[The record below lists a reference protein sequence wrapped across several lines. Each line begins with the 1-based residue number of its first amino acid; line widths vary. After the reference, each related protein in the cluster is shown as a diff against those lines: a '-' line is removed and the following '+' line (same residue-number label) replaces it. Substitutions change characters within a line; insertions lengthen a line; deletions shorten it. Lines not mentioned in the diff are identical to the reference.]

1 MNIILFLNKD
11 LHANLSYNLLKDV
24 LLKHDVR
31 IYYSESVGNQNK
43 KPTDLLRLEY
53 FEKCFFSNLLE
64 DFIKPNLINNSFE
77 IFDTSFN
84 TPRFKPCA
92 DVNSADFI
100 NEIKS
105 FEPDL
110 FISIRFGKI
119 FKDEVIKIP
128 KYGLLNLHSGMLP
141 DYRGI
146 MGTLYALKNGAKE
159 IGCTLHTIPNSGIDT
174 GEIIAITKM
183 PVNHNKSL
191 FWHIANLYPLG
202 CKLISNALSTLS
214 NSNSIISTKQNL
226 KEGNYYS
233 LPTENDF
240 DAIKKIGFDIINT
253 NDYLDFLDEYILPK
267 LNPKLLKE
275 VNLLIETKMKNKN

>member
-11 LHANLSYNLLKDV
+11 LYANWSYNLLKDV

-43 KPTDLLRLEY
+43 KAADLLLLEY
-53 FEKCFFSNLLE
+53 FEKYFFSSLPE
-64 DFIKPNLINNSFE
+64 IFIKPNSINNSFDF
-77 IFDTSFN
+77 FDTSFN
-84 TPRFKPCA
+84 TFRFKPCA
-92 DVNSADFI
+92 NVNAADFI

-119 FKDEVIKIP
+119 FKDEVIQIP
-128 KYGLLNLHSGMLP
+128 KYGLLNLHSGILP

-174 GEIIAITKM
+174 GEIIDITKM
-183 PVNHNKSL
+183 HVNHNKSL
-191 FWHIANLYPLG
+191 FWHIANLYPIG
-202 CKLISNALSTLS
+202 CKLISNALNTLS
-214 NSNSIISTKQNL
+214 TGNSIISTKQNL
-226 KEGNYYS
+226 NEGNYYS
-233 LPTENDF
+233 LPSETDF
-240 DAIKKIGFDIINT
+240 EAINQTGFDIINA
-253 NDYLDFLDEYILPK
+253 NDYLEILDEYVLPK
-267 LNPKLLKE
+267 LNSKLLKE
-275 VNLLIETKMKNKN
+275 VKLLIETEMINRK

>member
-11 LHANLSYNLLKDV
+11 LYANLSYNLLKDV
-24 LLKHDVR
+24 LLNHDVR

-43 KPTDLLRLEY
+43 KSTDLLRLEY
-53 FEKCFFSNLLE
+53 FEKDFFSSLLE
-64 DFIKPNLINNSFE
+64 EFIKPNLLNNNFE
-77 IFDTSFN
+77 FFDASFN

-92 DVNSADFI
+92 DVNSVDFI

-128 KYGLLNLHSGMLP
+128 KHGLLNLHSAILP
-141 DYRGI
+141 GYRGI
-146 MGTLYALKNGAKE
+146 MGTLYALRNGAKE

-174 GEIIAITKM
+174 GEIIDITKM
-183 PVNHNKSL
+183 SVNHNKSL
-191 FWHIANLYPLG
+191 FWHIAKLYPLG

-214 NSNSIISTKQNL
+214 SGNSIISTKQDLN
-226 KEGNYYS
+226 EGNYYS
-233 LPTENDF
+233 LPSETDF
-240 DAIKKIGFDIINT
+240 EAIKKIGFDLINT
-253 NDYLDFLDEYILPK
+253 NDYLEVLDEYILPK
-267 LNPKLLKE
+267 LNSNLLIE
-275 VNLLIETKMKNKN
+275 LNLLIETEMKNKK